1 MECNCS
7 ETIDKFNIL
16 LEECYKGCLKEFCL
30 DFDIKNRGESFYKK
44 VQKSRNR
51 MMKQNVSHETIEA
64 FQKYIRFIEFKIL
77 EKECSWEE
85 KKALNEFKSF
95 VDLNF

>member
-1 MECNCS
+1 MECSCS

-16 LEECYKGCLKEFCL
+16 LEECYKGCLKAFCL

-51 MMKQNVSHETIEA
+51 MMKQKVSSETIEE
-64 FQKYIRFIEFKIL
+64 FQKYIRFLEFKIL
-77 EKECSWEE
+77 ERDCSWEE
-85 KKALNEFKSF
+85 KKALSDFKS
-95 VDLNF
+95 LL

>member
-1 MECNCS
+1 MKSNCS
-7 ETIDKFNIL
+7 ETIDRFNSL
-16 LEECYKGCLKEFCL
+16 LEQYYHGCLKDFCL

-51 MMKQNVSHETIEA
+51 MMKQNVNNETAED

-85 KKALNEFKSF
+85 KKALSDFKS
-95 VDLNF
+95 LL